1 MLRPA
6 KALQAVVPLMAQALQ
21 GGTPG

>member
-6 KALQAVVPLMAQALQ
+6 RALQTVVPLMAQALQ
-21 GGTPG
+21 GGAPG